1 MMIAIDATPPPV
13 SVCRL
18 GPDQRAIR
26 RLSDL
31 PPTVR
36 AALATA
42 AGGRVAE
49 LGDAFNATDVGG
61 STKGATMRFVQGF
74 KVGTL
79 WLAWVEQG
87 GVAHRYCVVGLR
99 ETGGGVMPVASV
111 DGQRSLCAA
120 SKKMVAAT
128 PAV

>member
-1 MMIAIDATPPPV
+1 MIAIDAAPPPV

-26 RLSDL
+26 RLADL
-31 PPTVR
+31 PPAIRSALTTV
-36 AALATA
+36 
-42 AGGRVAE
+42 AGGNVSE
-49 LGDAFNATDVGG
+49 VGSVFNATDVGG
-61 STKGATMRFVQGF
+61 PAKGPTMRFIQGF

-87 GVAHRYCVVGLR
+87 GIAHRYRVVGLR

-111 DGQRSLCAA
+111 DGQRSLCAT
-120 SKKMVAAT
+120 SRKMVAI
-128 PAV
+128 

>member
-1 MMIAIDATPPPV
+1 MIAVDAAVPPGP
-13 SVCRL
+13 VCRL

-26 RLSDL
+26 RLADL

-42 AGGRVAE
+42 AGGNVSE
-49 LGDAFNATDVGG
+49 VGSVFNATDVGG
-61 STKGATMRFVQGF
+61 PAKGPTMRFIQGF

-87 GVAHRYCVVGLR
+87 GIAHRYRVVGLR
-99 ETGGGVMPVASV
+99 EAGGGVMPVASV
-111 DGQRSLCAA
+111 DGQRSLCAT
-120 SKKMVAAT
+120 SRKMVGAK
-128 PAV
+128 PVV

>member
-1 MMIAIDATPPPV
+1 MIAIDAAPPPV

-26 RLSDL
+26 RLADL

-36 AALATA
+36 AALTTA
-42 AGGRVAE
+42 AGGNVSE
-49 LGDAFNATDVGG
+49 VGSVFNATDVGG
-61 STKGATMRFVQGF
+61 PAKGPTMRFIQGF

-87 GVAHRYCVVGLR
+87 GIAHRYRVVGLR

-111 DGQRSLCAA
+111 DGQRSLCAT
-120 SKKMVAAT
+120 SRKMVAI
-128 PAV
+128 